1 MQLVVSDVYITTLS
15 STDKQREDYEPLRVI
30 SLLLNNI
37 LPLHHE
43 LELFL
48 F

>member
-15 STDKQREDYEPLRVI
+15 STDKQREDYEPLSVI
-30 SLLLNNI
+30 SLLLNI
-37 LPLHHE
+37 LPLHHDI
-43 LELFL
+43 ELFL